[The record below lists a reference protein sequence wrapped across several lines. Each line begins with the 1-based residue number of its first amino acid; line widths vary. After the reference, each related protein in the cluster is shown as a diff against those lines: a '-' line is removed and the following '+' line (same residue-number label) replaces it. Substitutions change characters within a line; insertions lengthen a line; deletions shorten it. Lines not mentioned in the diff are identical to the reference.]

1 MQQEITRFAP
11 DGAVAA
17 ASHLA
22 AAAGLQMLNTGGNA
36 ADAAIAAAAA
46 MAVTS
51 PHMCGLGGDMFCL
64 VVTEGRQPAALN
76 ASAGPDQAPT
86 LTGCVP
92 RGRGDMPFSHD
103 VRSCLLWPGAARP
116 ELDQDQDADGHQQ
129 PGGKQ

>member
-76 ASAGPDQAPT
+76 ASGRAGSGADPDRLRAE
-86 LTGCVP
+86 
-92 RGRGDMPFSHD
+92 GRGDMPFSHD
-103 VRSCLLWPGAARP
+103 VRSCLLWPGAARA